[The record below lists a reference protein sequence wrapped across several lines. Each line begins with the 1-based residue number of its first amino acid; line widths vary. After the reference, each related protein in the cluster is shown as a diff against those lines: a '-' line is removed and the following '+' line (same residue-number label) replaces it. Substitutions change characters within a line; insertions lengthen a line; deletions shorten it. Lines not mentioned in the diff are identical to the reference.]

1 MAINVSV
8 RYFTC
13 ATLVLFASIP
23 AALSAQDSTKAV
35 SIASS
40 NSTPDSI
47 REVNNRC
54 ETIAAAIARDGYG
67 TVVARSSDSVKM
79 LAQCPNTAIA
89 VVSNAWKTVKVD
101 STELTTLMWLS
112 ASVRDRRIEDVV
124 KSTIEDKSRS
134 PLVRK
139 SAIMVIR
146 SYFENTVGIMQRMKP
161 DSTDGPNTPP
171 RWYIRPGSF
180 SIFDVHQVN
189 GDQPVGPEYR
199 RRMHRFLFD
208 LGIAAQPSNG
218 SYKTNDDREMYTSIV
233 EAYTHMD
240 VRR

>member
-1 MAINVSV
+1 MAINASV
-8 RYFTC
+8 RHFTC

-23 AALSAQDSTKAV
+23 AALNAQGRTEAGSP
-35 SIASS
+35 ASS
-40 NSTPDSI
+40 NSISDSV
-47 REVNNRC
+47 RGVNDRC
-54 ETIAAAIARDGYG
+54 DTIAAVISRDGFG
-67 TVVARSSDSVKM
+67 AMVARSSDSVKM

-101 STELTTLMWLS
+101 SAELTTLMWLS

-124 KSTIEDKSRS
+124 KSTITDTSRS
-134 PLVRK
+134 PLIRK

-146 SYFENTVGIMQRMKP
+146 SYFDNTVGIMQRMKP
-161 DSTDGPNTPP
+161 DSTDNANTPP
-171 RWYIRPGSF
+171 RWYIRSGSF

-218 SYKTNDDREMYTSIV
+218 VYKTNDDREMSTSII
-233 EAYTHMD
+233 EAYRQLD
-240 VRR
+240 AK